1 MYNFA
6 YKQNSEPNMNKMTT
20 GIIIGLVTGL
30 LLAFLIVFFSAPSL
44 MFRETKVEGD
54 FAATV
59 EKVEKV
65 VLDHGW
71 KIPHVHDLQAT
82 LKNFGKDVRSVKVFE
97 LCNPDYA
104 YEILSKDEERVISN
118 MMPCRLAVYEKKD
131 GAVYISRMNSGTV
144 AKPMSKVVRKTMTV
158 AAKDMEDIIAEVV
171 SQ

>member
-1 MYNFA
+1 
-6 YKQNSEPNMNKMTT
+6 
-20 GIIIGLVTGL
+20 
-30 LLAFLIVFFSAPSL
+30 
-44 MFRETKVEGD
+44 MFKETKAEGD
-54 FAATV
+54 FSSNVA
-59 EKVEKV
+59 KVEKA

-118 MMPCRLAVYEKKD
+118 MMPCRIAVYEKKD

-158 AAKDMEDIIAEVV
+158 AARDVEEIIEEVIN
-171 SQ
+171 Q

>member
-1 MYNFA
+1 
-6 YKQNSEPNMNKMTT
+6 MNKMTT
-20 GIIIGLVTGL
+20 GIVVGLVLGL
-30 LLAFLIVFFSAPSL
+30 LLAFFITFISAPAL
-44 MFRETKVEGD
+44 MFKETRMEGD
-54 FAATV
+54 FASTV

-82 LKNFGKDVRSVKVFE
+82 LKNFGKEVRSVKVFE

-104 YEILSKDEERVISN
+104 YEILSKDQERVIST

-144 AKPMSKVVRKTMTV
+144 AKPMSKVVRKTMSV
-158 AAKDMEDIIAEVV
+158 AAKEMEEIIDEVLN
-171 SQ
+171 Q